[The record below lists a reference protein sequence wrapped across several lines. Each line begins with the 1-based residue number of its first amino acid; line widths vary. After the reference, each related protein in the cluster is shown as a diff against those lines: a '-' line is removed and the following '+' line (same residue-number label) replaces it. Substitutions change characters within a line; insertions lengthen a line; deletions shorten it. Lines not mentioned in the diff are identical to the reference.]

1 MCMAC
6 PRSRRRACGIPL
18 RFDSGGGALDT
29 RTPRC
34 SSLRSRQERFTE
46 LREEAIRTIAS
57 ISYKETCR
65 SKLYQTCDAGAA
77 VRGFRECLQGGT
89 VQEQREVVR
98 FLVDH
103 AAVLGGRSG
112 GPLEDASALLGR
124 SCAVRDH

>member
-29 RTPRC
+29 QTPRR
-34 SSLRSRQERFTE
+34 SSLRSREERFTE

-57 ISYKETCR
+57 ISDMETCR
-65 SKLYQTCDAGAA
+65 SKLYQICDAGAA
-77 VRGFRECLQGGT
+77 VRGFRECLQEGT
-89 VQEQREVVR
+89 VQEQREAVR

>member
-1 MCMAC
+1 M
-6 PRSRRRACGIPL
+6 
-18 RFDSGGGALDT
+18 
-29 RTPRC
+29 
-34 SSLRSRQERFTE
+34 
-46 LREEAIRTIAS
+46 
-57 ISYKETCR
+57 ETCR

-77 VRGFRECLQGGT
+77 VRGFRECLQEGT
-89 VQEQREVVR
+89 VQEQREAVR